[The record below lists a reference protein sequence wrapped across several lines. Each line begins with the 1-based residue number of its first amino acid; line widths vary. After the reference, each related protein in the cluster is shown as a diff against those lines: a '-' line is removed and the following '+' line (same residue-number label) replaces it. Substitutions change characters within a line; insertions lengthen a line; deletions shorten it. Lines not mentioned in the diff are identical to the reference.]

1 MTIFDGN
8 EHRAEFW
15 EAVRQ
20 AIDARDSAAL
30 AQRTDHMIGWAL
42 GLSIAGLALAL
53 LARWHHAHGD

>member
-1 MTIFDGN
+1 
-8 EHRAEFW
+8 
-15 EAVRQ
+15 VRQ